1 MSDDENQNL
10 KREEYEQKEG
20 KNPLNEDN
28 NKILITEV
36 NTINKKKKYNKRRNY
51 LKEKLD
57 NLNVSN
63 DLKNEVS
70 SGIEKAKENF
80 KKKKILKTILLINQI

>member
-36 NTINKKKKYNKRRNY
+36 NTLNKKKKIM
-51 LKEKLD
+51 KEEIIYH
-57 NLNVSN
+57 
-63 DLKNEVS
+63 KN
-70 SGIEKAKENF
+70 
-80 KKKKILKTILLINQI
+80 

>member
-36 NTINKKKKYNKRRNY
+36 NTLNKKKMQPLFR
-51 LKEKLD
+51 
-57 NLNVSN
+57 
-63 DLKNEVS
+63 
-70 SGIEKAKENF
+70 
-80 KKKKILKTILLINQI
+80 NQIKNRSTKIYKTFFICSNKYLLS

>member
-1 MSDDENQNL
+1 MSDDENQSL

-20 KNPLNEDN
+20 KNSLNEDN

-70 SGIEKAKENF
+70 SGIEKAKEN
-80 KKKKILKTILLINQI
+80 

>member
-36 NTINKKKKYNKRRNY
+36 NTLNKKKK
-51 LKEKLD
+51 
-57 NLNVSN
+57 
-63 DLKNEVS
+63 
-70 SGIEKAKENF
+70 
-80 KKKKILKTILLINQI
+80 